1 MNRTG
6 NRNSIP
12 EFVVKSVIKMAIKKE
27 DTEVLLSLCE
37 QGYTEEVQKALK
49 WAGYREV

>member
-1 MNRTG
+1 MNRTV
-6 NRNSIP
+6 IP

-37 QGYTEEVQKALK
+37 KGYTEEVKKALK
-49 WAGYREV
+49 WAGYLEA